1 METFN
6 TIERVS
12 IIYALHKRSQLQK
25 KKINRKRVHW
35 VHPLNMKRIEE
46 GQFQVTFLTLRQY
59 PKEFFKYFRMSIT
72 SFDTLILLVGKYI
85 QKQNTNMRISIT
97 PEERLTVTIR

>member
-12 IIYALHKRSQLQK
+12 IIYALYKRSQLQK

-35 VHPLNMKRIEE
+35 VHPLNMKRIE
-46 GQFQVTFLTLRQY
+46 GQFQVTFLTLRQC
-59 PKEFFKYFRMSIT
+59 PEEIFKYFPMSIT
-72 SFDTLILLVGKYI
+72 SFDTLV
-85 QKQNTNMRISIT
+85 S
-97 PEERLTVTIR
+97 